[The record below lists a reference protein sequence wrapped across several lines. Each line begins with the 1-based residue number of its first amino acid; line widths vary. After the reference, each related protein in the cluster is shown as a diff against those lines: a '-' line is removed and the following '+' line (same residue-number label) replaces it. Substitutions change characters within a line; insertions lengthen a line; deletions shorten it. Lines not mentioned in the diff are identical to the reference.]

1 MKFTTLLF
9 LALIPAISAAEN
21 FLVNSN
27 KLFNFAETSYP
38 NFFSPDGVETTTLD
52 EYLVRYYPNTDTY
65 IGTKGEEVYVYGN
78 VFGGLLKAGIITDFI
93 KLEADTD
100 ELLAQLFARVQSNVQ
115 IYGTGTVI
123 SILSDDL
130 NGSRHQRFII
140 ELKSKQTLLI
150 THNIDLAPRINT
162 LAVNDQIEFFGEY
175 EWNDKGGVIHW
186 AHHDPEEIHV
196 NGWLFHNN
204 VIYQ

>member
-1 MKFTTLLF
+1 MT
-9 LALIPAISAAEN
+9 
-21 FLVNSN
+21 
-27 KLFNFAETSYP
+27 
-38 NFFSPDGVETTTLD
+38 
-52 EYLVRYYPNTDTY
+52 RYYPNIEIY
-65 IGTKGEEVYVYGN
+65 LGTKDREVYVYGD
-78 VFGGLLKAGIITDFI
+78 VFNGLFKAGKITDFI
-93 KLEADTD
+93 ELEADSD
-100 ELLAQLFARVQSNVQ
+100 PLLAQLFTSVQSNVQ
-115 IYGTGTVI
+115 VYGTGTVI

-150 THNIDLAPRINT
+150 AHNIDLAPRIDT

-186 AHHDPEEIHV
+186 THRDPQKNHV

-204 VIYQ
+204 LIYQ

>member
-1 MKFTTLLF
+1 MKFNILLF
-9 LALIPAISAAEN
+9 LTLIPAISAAEN
-21 FLVNSN
+21 FLINSN
-27 KLFNFAETSYP
+27 KLFNFAEASYP
-38 NFFSPDGVETTTLD
+38 NFFSPPGVETTTLD
-52 EYLVRYYPNTDTY
+52 EYLVRYYPNTDIY

-100 ELLAQLFARVQSNVQ
+100 EFFAQLFAKVQSNVQ
-115 IYGTGTVI
+115 VYGTGTVI

-150 THNIDLAPRINT
+150 AHNIDLAPRIDT

-186 AHHDPEEIHV
+186 THHDPEEIHV
-196 NGWLFHNN
+196 NGWIFHNN